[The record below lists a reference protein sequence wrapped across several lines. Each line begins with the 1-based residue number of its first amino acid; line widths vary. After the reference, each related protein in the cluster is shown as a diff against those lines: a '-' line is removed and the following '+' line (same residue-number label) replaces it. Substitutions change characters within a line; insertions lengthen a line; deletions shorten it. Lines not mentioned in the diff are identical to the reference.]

1 MGHQAGLLVRLL
13 QAGEVLP
20 RAIAIAVP
28 LEATM
33 AVPATGALTGEAMK
47 EAAALEA
54 LAGEVK
60 EEVAE
65 EVTGKLKE

>member
-1 MGHQAGLLVRLL
+1 
-13 QAGEVLP
+13 
-20 RAIAIAVP
+20 
-28 LEATM
+28 M